1 MIIKHTYGVYGAS
14 PSCKVDVPWEE
25 YCKCRFGHDAAL
37 EVRCNSKPGNICPI
51 GICLPGSAPW
61 TDWGADQRGIPRLGA
76 ELSVTAQ
83 KRQDYERAVAIAA
96 TGAETARGQRK
107 LLTNIALGIGA
118 FGIAIVIAGSAAAL
132 SRKKQ

>member
-1 MIIKHTYGVYGAS
+1 MRFSSSYGAVATGKA
-14 PSCKVDVPWEE
+14 CQIDVPWEE
-25 YCKCRFGHDAAL
+25 YCACKFSRDPDMEA
-37 EVRCNSKPGNICPI
+37 RCNSKPGNICPI

-61 TDWGADQRGIPRLGA
+61 TDYGADARGIPRIA
-76 ELSVTAQ
+76 ASLSVAAQ
-83 KRQDYERAVAIAA
+83 KQQAYVQAQAANIEIAQ
-96 TGAETARGQRK
+96 TQSK